1 MADSA
6 GPFYVALSQSL
17 EAHNPVASYVTLYYA
32 VQCLLQRNEQVPGDT
47 GARAQINTAFVQLE
61 AKKQQL
67 GPLPGCKGQYE
78 DFLRQMR
85 ASGNQNYTHCLRALS
100 LFGEIGPEWQTQPQ
114 PPADLS
120 RSAPGQPNAR
130 DQSQQSALARS
141 NPGVSLSGSQLQVL
155 EQAKEQILDAIQEF
169 EFKKVAEG
177 RARLEAALRMLTQLG

>member
-1 MADSA
+1 MADPA

-17 EAHNPVASYVTLYYA
+17 EAHNPVAAYVTLYYA
-32 VQCLLQRNEQVPGDT
+32 VQCLLTRIEQAPGDIAAKT
-47 GARAQINTAFVQLE
+47 QIHTAFAQLE

-67 GPLPGCKGQYE
+67 GQLPGCKGQYE
-78 DFLRQMR
+78 EFLRQMR

-100 LFGEIGPEWQTQPQ
+100 LFGEIGPEWQAQPQ
-114 PPADLS
+114 PPVDLS

-130 DQSQQSALARS
+130 EQFLQSSLARS

-169 EFKKVAEG
+169 EFKKVEEG
-177 RARLEAALRMLTQLG
+177 RARLEAALRMLSQLG